1 MADPQHLRGGGVSR
15 RKALLTGAG
24 LVAAGAVAGAAGGVV
39 TTKAAEGTLSAAKEN
54 PKVPVMVYLRNAP
67 EGTFDI
73 FVGNDKFEVTD
84 QNFAAKLVKVA
95 ASATKAA

>member
-1 MADPQHLRGGGVSR
+1 MAEAQHLRGGVSR

-54 PKVPVMVYLRNAP
+54 PKVPMMVHLRDAP
-67 EGTFDI
+67 TGKFDI
-73 FVGNDKFEVTD
+73 FFGEVKVEVTD
-84 QNFAAKLVKVA
+84 TNFAAKLVDA
-95 ASATKAA
+95 AAKAA